1 MSDDKL
7 ERTGKAVSRRTVLKG
22 SAAVAGIA
30 VGSGAVSGFPT
41 IWAQN
46 IKDVTMRF
54 VGSGVT
60 HQEPW
65 KALIEKDLGFKADF
79 TVTDFDTIKNR
90 GITQPR
96 SYDLLEPT
104 ANNLRA
110 MWPTGTFQAIDSTRL
125 KHWEEAIDLYHA
137 EGKIWPDARFGQ
149 GQNPSL
155 VLYTDKADGRRFVKA
170 GSSKWLTMV
179 PSQHNADTLGYNR
192 DLTGRTLETWAEL
205 ISDEW
210 QGKVAL
216 QLLPEVALMDV
227 GMALEASGL
236 VSYVDKGNMT
246 RDEIDK
252 TFAIM
257 NDLKRQGHFRGFWLT
272 FGESVNLML
281 SGEVVLQSMW
291 SPAVTVVRAQGVN
304 AVYADLKEGYRAWTI
319 GFLLPKHLDGLKLD
333 AAYAF
338 FDWLYTGSSGAYFAK
353 QGYYMPTPQRTKEY
367 LSANEWGFWYEGKAA
382 TGVIKDPLGNDL
394 EQPGRVRDGGTYKN
408 RMGNVALW
416 NSEPDE
422 LVYMTDKFDEFQ
434 AI

>member
-1 MSDDKL
+1 MSDKVVK
-7 ERTGKAVSRRTVLKG
+7 GKRAPSRRTVLKG
-22 SAAVAGIA
+22 AAAAAGAAI
-30 VGSGAVSGFPT
+30 GSGVLTGFPT

-46 IKDVTMRF
+46 IKDITLRF

-65 KALIEKDLGFKADF
+65 RAMIEKDLGFTADF

-90 GITQPR
+90 GVTQPR

-104 ANNLRA
+104 FNNLRA
-110 MWPTGTFQAIDSTRL
+110 IWPTGVFQAIDSSRL
-125 KHWEEAIDLYHA
+125 KHWDEAIDLYHA
-137 EGKIWPDARFGQ
+137 PGKIWSDASFGQ
-149 GQNPSL
+149 GENPSL
-155 VLYTDKADGRRFVKA
+155 VMYTSAQDGRDFVGA
-170 GSSKWLTMV
+170 GSSKWLTGV

-192 DLTGRTLETWAEL
+192 DETGRTLETWGEL
-205 ISDEW
+205 VSDEW
-210 QGKVAL
+210 RGRTAL
-216 QLLPEVALMDV
+216 QLLVEIASMDIA
-227 GMALEASGL
+227 MALEATGQ

-252 TFAIM
+252 TFVVM
-257 NDLKRQGHFRGFWLT
+257 NDLKRVGHFRGFWLT

-291 SPAVTVVRAQGVN
+291 SPAVTVVRANGVN

-319 GFLLPKHLDGLKLD
+319 GFMIPKHVEGLKLD
-333 AAYAF
+333 AVYEF

-353 QGYYMPTPQRTKEY
+353 QGYYMPTPNRTKEH
-367 LSANEWGFWYEGKAA
+367 LTANEWGFWYDGKAA
-382 TGVIKDPLGNDL
+382 TDTITTPGGDPLEEAGA
-394 EQPGRVRDGGTYKN
+394 VRDGGEYKN
-408 RMGNVALW
+408 RMGRVAVW

-422 LVYMTDKFDEFQ
+422 LEYLNEKFDEFQ